1 MQLPQRAFAVVREAA
16 ARLLLIITSSLLI
29 VTREV
34 QLPQRAFA
42 IVRETRETSSATEI
56 VKYCRK
62 TADWR
67 RLAKRVIV
75 IRYRHSNR
83 QDDRCGDSKRSNG
96 CSYSFRKT
104 ADWRRLAKRALWCP
118 KKSPAPPAE
127 PDVLY
132 VTCVTCAA
140 QSSFSSSRKRM
151 KRLCN
156 WRANTI

>member
-16 ARLLLIITSSLLI
+16 ARLLLIISSLLI

-67 RLAKRVIV
+67 RLAKRPVIV
-75 IRYRHSNR
+75 IVI
-83 QDDRCGDSKRSNG
+83 GKM
-96 CSYSFRKT
+96 T
-104 ADWRRLAKRALWCP
+104 
-118 KKSPAPPAE
+118 
-127 PDVLY
+127 VVVI
-132 VTCVTCAA
+132 VTVV
-140 QSSFSSSRKRM
+140 M
-151 KRLCN
+151 
-156 WRANTI
+156 